1 VRNAPVEVASD
12 GARLGRARIVLAAI
26 AAVAIWLASTA
37 AIDPLQLFL
46 WAVTLSASACFPVL
60 VLSIWWRRTRAFGAM
75 AGMVTGLTVAA
86 GAIVLAESNALG
98 LPSAL
103 AGAIGLPAATLV
115 TVACSLILPKAGRNV
130 FEQLGEMRIPGGET
144 VYDRE
149 MRLLR
154 LKNRG
159 PS

>member
-1 VRNAPVEVASD
+1 
-12 GARLGRARIVLAAI
+12 LAVI
-26 AAVAIWLASTA
+26 AAAAIWLASVA
-37 AIDPLQLFL
+37 AADPLQLFL
-46 WAVTLSASACFPVL
+46 WGVTLSASASFPVL

-75 AGMVTGLTVAA
+75 AGMLTGVTVAA
-86 GAIVLAESNALG
+86 AAIGLAETNALG
-98 LPSAL
+98 LPSPL

-115 TVACSLILPKAGRNV
+115 TVVCSLLVPTSGRNV
-130 FEQLGEMRIPGGET
+130 LEQLGEMRIPGGET

-159 PS
+159 PA